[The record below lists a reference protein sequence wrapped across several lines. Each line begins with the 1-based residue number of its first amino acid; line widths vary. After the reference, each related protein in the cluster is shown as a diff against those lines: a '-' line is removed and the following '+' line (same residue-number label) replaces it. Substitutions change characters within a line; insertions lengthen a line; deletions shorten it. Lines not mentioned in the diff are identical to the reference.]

1 MAPVY
6 ERMTVEEAG
15 ERLIQHLVTR
25 GRKASTT
32 VGYQS
37 YLRVRV
43 APFFGEKPI
52 ANISKED
59 IEEFIVVCFDNDQS
73 IKSTRNYLGFLHSVF
88 DFALRKGWVVANPC
102 KAVEK
107 PEAVDGDQDIRFLD
121 QTELD
126 ALLGATAGPR
136 SRRRAGTPERVRRVR
151 RVPAR

>member
-1 MAPVY
+1 
-6 ERMTVEEAG
+6 
-15 ERLIQHLVTR
+15 
-25 GRKASTT
+25 
-32 VGYQS
+32 
-37 YLRVRV
+37 V

-52 ANISKED
+52 ANITKED

-107 PEAVDGDQDIRFLD
+107 PEAVDEDQDIRFLD

-126 ALLGATAGPR
+126 ALLAATAGPR
-136 SRRRAGTPERVRRVR
+136 SRRKAGTLERVRRVR
-151 RVPAR
+151 RLRDASGWRGRRSRLRWGSRSRRRSTCTASTSTRRAPRIH